1 MARDTVLVSVGASGQ
16 AQRQPQKTCFGASLS
31 CKLFARDL
39 MRGRKRLKIA
49 SNLSEHRSSRIGMDV
64 NRKRVLLV
72 DVAMPC
78 MREKQAEG

>member
-49 SNLSEHRSSRIGMDV
+49 SNLSEQSSSSDGYGKATYR
-64 NRKRVLLV
+64 
-72 DVAMPC
+72 
-78 MREKQAEG
+78 